1 MNWHRWPGLYWQH
14 VWGRSSAGRA
24 PRSQCGGREFDPPR
38 LHQSSNGSTSGF
50 GKSGRS
56 LRGVIRSQVG
66 RVCAVCTY
74 QIANNT
80 EERAMLGDFEKA
92 VDDEV
97 LDSSDAHQ
105 NQTIQLLSD
114 PEKAEGFARVVF
126 DLLKLAE

>member
-1 MNWHRWPGLYWQH
+1 
-14 VWGRSSAGRA
+14 
-24 PRSQCGGREFDPPR
+24 
-38 LHQSSNGSTSGF
+38 
-50 GKSGRS
+50 
-56 LRGVIRSQVG
+56 
-66 RVCAVCTY
+66 
-74 QIANNT
+74 
-80 EERAMLGDFEKA
+80 MLGDFEKA

>member
-1 MNWHRWPGLYWQH
+1 M
-14 VWGRSSAGRA
+14 
-24 PRSQCGGREFDPPR
+24 
-38 LHQSSNGSTSGF
+38 
-50 GKSGRS
+50 
-56 LRGVIRSQVG
+56 IRSQVG